1 MTKSSSSRP
10 GPGIV
15 ENSKLNATPLGGKS
29 APGRRILAAW
39 KKKCRKCFL
48 LFKTQTTDL
57 EHIVL
62 LHIGRES
69 GLCEDGGHA
78 QPLDQGGQ
86 HHVRPLVHQLLI
98 KTMISLA
105 DDEDKEGTPN

>member
-1 MTKSSSSRP
+1 MFPS
-10 GPGIV
+10 
-15 ENSKLNATPLGGKS
+15 
-29 APGRRILAAW
+29 
-39 KKKCRKCFL
+39 FQ
-48 LFKTQTTDL
+48 TQTTDL

-69 GLCEDGGHA
+69 GLGEDGGHA